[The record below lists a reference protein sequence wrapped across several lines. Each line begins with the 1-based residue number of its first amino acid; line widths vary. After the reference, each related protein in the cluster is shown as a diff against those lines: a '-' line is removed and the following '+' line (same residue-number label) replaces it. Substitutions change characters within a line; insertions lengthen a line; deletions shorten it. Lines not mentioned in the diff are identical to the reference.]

1 MSRICLKQGWS
12 LREEPLNYGKD
23 MAGWV
28 SRQPIG
34 WYENLE
40 LPLDVHM
47 PLIEAGV
54 IKDPV
59 LADYCFDSEWIEKR
73 SWWFK
78 NTFTVDMACPVMELV
93 IESLDIHGDVFLNG
107 SYLGHQ
113 ASAHYPF
120 RREVS
125 EYIVQGENTLL
136 VRLSSGLEYVSDND
150 LAEIDFAVC
159 TEAANGC
166 DERGDMR
173 RAALRKPT
181 YVYGWDWCPRVGTVA
196 IGKNVYIECHR
207 EAAIRSVSLEAV
219 SLEAVSLEAVSL
231 GSAAKLRG
239 TLEVE
244 LFDIIASADAD
255 LEISLSINGAVAAS
269 AHISDALLC
278 SGINYFEVELTLENP
293 QLWWPNGMGEQPLYD
308 VASVVRCRGAEDA
321 YPVFKYGVRRITLD
335 TSRADEKNRNFALLV
350 NGAPMFCKGADWIPA
365 DSIYARV
372 SPEKYDALIKES
384 MEANFNMLRI
394 WGGGLYERD
403 EYYDACDKYGIL
415 VWQDMM
421 LGCTT
426 VPDHREDFYELCRR
440 EFDYQ
445 TKRLRNRAC
454 IALFCGNN
462 ENHWIFSGPAFADT
476 VKFKQEKQYGLKL
489 CNVLMPEIMRSNC
502 PWIPYW
508 NSSPYG
514 GDAPNSASVGD
525 VHHWGECMMNPDME
539 LRIEPKEYDKV
550 QARFVSEYGYPGPC
564 PIETIETYFDGKP
577 IDRGS
582 NIWSL
587 HNNTFEKLTVNAGIK
602 KHYTDRELLLDEY
615 LLYAGLTQSLMLE
628 YSLES
633 LRFKGFCGGG
643 LFWMYND
650 CWGEVGWTI
659 IDYYLRRKISFY
671 GVKRAFA
678 PVKLILRE
686 TGADADAGGVALVG
700 CNDTVKD
707 IDIDLEYGYKAFDGS
722 VADAKA
728 ASARLP
734 ARQRKTLLV
743 FNKGGH
749 DPAKGIWY
757 AAPAAHTAPAP
768 ANNVDIL
775 PANNVGI
782 LPAILRVMDAKSLAL
797 PPVKTCVASADC
809 GGDLV
814 VSIKAETYCHGLYLD
829 VPPDTHVNDNY
840 FALLPG
846 ESRDIIVKGGAGKTF
861 ELKSINV
868 G

>member
-1 MSRICLKQGWS
+1 MVIYMSRVCLNHGWS
-12 LREEPLNYGKD
+12 LREEPLSYGKV

-28 SRQPIG
+28 SCKSGG
-34 WYENLE
+34 WYENLK

-47 PLIEAGV
+47 PLIDAGV

-78 NTFTVDMACPVMELV
+78 NTFTIDTVYPVMELV

-125 EYIVQGENTLL
+125 EYINQGENILL
-136 VRLSSGLEYVSDND
+136 VRLTSGLEYVSDND

-173 RAALRKPT
+173 RAVLRKPT
-181 YVYGWDWCPRVGTVA
+181 YVYGWDWCPRIGTVA
-196 IGKNVYIECHR
+196 IGKNAYIECHR
-207 EAAIRSVSLEAV
+207 EAAIRSVSLETV
-219 SLEAVSLEAVSL
+219 SLETVSLEPVCHETVHQVP
-231 GSAAKLRG
+231 AAQLRG
-239 TLEVE
+239 TVEVE
-244 LFDIIASADAD
+244 LFDLITSADAD
-255 LEISLSINGAVAAS
+255 IEISLSIDGAAAAS
-269 AHISDALLC
+269 ATISDALLC
-278 SGINYFEVELTLENP
+278 SGINYFDVELTLANP

-308 VASVVRCRGAEDA
+308 VKAVVRCRGVEDA
-321 YPVFKYGVRRITLD
+321 YPAFKYGVRKITLD
-335 TSRADEKNRNFALLV
+335 TSRMDDKNRRFALQV

-372 SPEKYDALIKES
+372 SPEKYDALIYES
-384 MEANFNMLRI
+384 REANFNMLRI

-403 EYYDACDKYGIL
+403 EFYDACDKYGIL

-421 LGCTT
+421 LGCAT

-445 TKRLRNRAC
+445 TKRLRARAC

-462 ENHWIFSGPAFADT
+462 ENHWIFSGPAFADI
-476 VKFKQEKQYGLKL
+476 VKLKQEKQYGLKL
-489 CNVLMPEIMRSNC
+489 CNVLMPEIMRNNC

-514 GDAPNSASVGD
+514 GEEPNSASVGD

-550 QARFVSEYGYPGPC
+550 EARFVSEYGYPGPC

-577 IDRGS
+577 IDRDS
-582 NIWSL
+582 KIWSL
-587 HNNTFEKLTVNAGIK
+587 HNNTFEKFTVNAGIK

-615 LLYAGLTQSLMLE
+615 LLYAGMTQSLMLE

-633 LRFKGFCGGG
+633 LRFKEFCGGG

-686 TGADADAGGVALVG
+686 SATDAGSVALAG
-700 CNDTVKD
+700 CNDTVED
-707 IDIDLEYGYKAFDGS
+707 IVFDLRYGYMTFDGS
-722 VADAKA
+722 IADTKTVNM
-728 ASARLP
+728 RIP
-734 ARQRKTLLV
+734 ARQRKALLT
-743 FNKGGH
+743 FNKNGH
-749 DPAKGIWY
+749 DPTKGIWF
-757 AAPAAHTAPAP
+757 AEPAHISISQA
-768 ANNVDIL
+768 DIS
-775 PANNVGI
+775 I
-782 LPAILRVMDAKSLAL
+782 LPAILRSLDAKNLSL
-797 PPVKTCVASADC
+797 PPVKVNMTSTAKD
-809 GGDLV
+809 GDLV
-814 VSIKAETYCHGLYLD
+814 VSINAEAYCHGLYLD
-829 VPPDTHVNDNY
+829 VPSGMHISDNY

-846 ESRDIIVKGGAGKTF
+846 ESRDIIVKGAAGSVF
-861 ELKSINV
+861 ELKSIDTD
-868 G
+868 